1 MGVPVLALAFTAVG
15 LLTIGL
21 PIWLQHRRHL
31 LETRDPCTPHMEKP
45 SWSVCCRAT

>member
-31 LETRDPCTPHMEKP
+31 LETRDPCTPCLLYTSDAADE
-45 SWSVCCRAT
+45 